1 MDTGDV
7 EKFFCKPEE
16 TQKKPIEVDGS
27 LTSQILFS
35 YGNSTRNRNAYP
47 HAAVFQDM
55 DDMDLDMLAPYISM
69 DEDFQLT
76 FLPQLPEA
84 ETQTDVSTTAS
95 KKR

>member
-1 MDTGDV
+1 MAIAH
-7 EKFFCKPEE
+7 E
-16 TQKKPIEVDGS
+16 TEMLI
-27 LTSQILFS
+27 
-35 YGNSTRNRNAYP
+35 
-47 HAAVFQDM
+47 HAAVFQEM

-84 ETQTDVSTTAS
+84 ETQTAEASTTAS